1 VFAVKQ
7 VEYLGHIISEEG
19 VATDPT
25 KIAAVKEWPQPT
37 NITE

>member
-7 VEYLGHIISEEG
+7 VEYLGHIISEG